1 MAPGDREHASIG
13 QYNKRFYRGITGFIL
28 FLAAENRI
36 KYILIFIIIMNK
48 RPVFL
53 LFFLTLLSFSTRA
66 QLQIAGGVSMHLAPM
81 ASYNDNSGS
90 GMLVSVFGDIIISEH
105 LIARAQASRLLVSTF
120 SGGTLNSSFA
130 ANGPMGYNAVLKEG
144 KLEIPFMATLGY
156 INIWYPVLNDD
167 FYDASLQVGGMI
179 TPTY

>member
-1 MAPGDREHASIG
+1 
-13 QYNKRFYRGITGFIL
+13 
-28 FLAAENRI
+28 
-36 KYILIFIIIMNK
+36 
-48 RPVFL
+48 
-53 LFFLTLLSFSTRA
+53 
-66 QLQIAGGVSMHLAPM
+66 MHLAPM

-130 ANGPMGYNAVLKEG
+130 ANGSMGYNAVLKEG

-156 INIWYPVLNDD
+156 MNIWYPVLNDD

-179 TPTY
+179 TPTYYLGEQLAIISGIRYLKGTSAFGGSPIDLLDFSVGLRLRLL